1 MTTIIQKWI
10 WKRSKPLTKPKE
22 NTMYDLIIIGGGP
35 AGLTAAVYAIRKR
48 LNVLLLSK
56 DLGGKTNYRLA
67 LPWVEDYQVIKGLEI
82 VNKFRNEL
90 EYLDFARHIEA
101 VDKVEK
107 KSDHFVVTTKNGATL
122 ESKAVIL
129 ATGTRQVRMNV
140 PGEKEYTMKGL
151 CYSALSYAPLF
162 IDRSVI
168 VIGEEE
174 LALRSAG
181 ELATV
186 AKEVTVVCANGEAL
200 DSPLGHKLQQAQN
213 VRIMRDYEIV
223 EVQGDEYARKL
234 VLKDKAGRLDEYQA
248 DGMFVEKALTPN
260 TEMVRDLVGLDEQG
274 RIVIDNACRTSVPGL
289 FAAGDVTN
297 SYAEQVLV
305 AVGEGAKA
313 ALSAYEYLLPML

>member
-1 MTTIIQKWI
+1 
-10 WKRSKPLTKPKE
+10 
-22 NTMYDLIIIGGGP
+22 MYDLIIIGGGP
-35 AGLTAAVYAIRKR
+35 AGLTAAIYAIRKR
-48 LNVLLLSK
+48 LNLLLISK
-56 DLGGKTNYRLA
+56 DLGGKTNYRLT

-82 VNKFRNEL
+82 VNKFRTEL
-90 EYLDFARHIEA
+90 EYLDFARHMESVEQVEA
-101 VDKVEK
+101 RNE
-107 KSDHFVVTTKNGATL
+107 HFIVTTKGGAAL

-129 ATGTRQVRMNV
+129 ATGTRQVRMDV

-162 IDRSVI
+162 IDRSVM
-168 VIGEEE
+168 VIGDAD
-174 LALRSAG
+174 LALRSVG

-186 AKEVTVVCANGEAL
+186 AREVTMVCTDDRSL

-213 VRIMRDYEIV
+213 VKIVTGNEVV

-234 VLKDKAGRLDEYQA
+234 ILKNGHGTLTEYSA
-248 DGMFVEKALTPN
+248 DGMFVEKALRPN
-260 TEMVRDLVGLDEQG
+260 TGMVNGMVTLDKQG
-274 RIVIDNACRTSVPGL
+274 RIVIDSACRTNVPGL

-313 ALSAYEYLLPML
+313 ALSAYEYLLPRI

>member
-1 MTTIIQKWI
+1 
-10 WKRSKPLTKPKE
+10 
-22 NTMYDLIIIGGGP
+22 MYDLIIIGGGP

-67 LPWVEDYQVIKGLEI
+67 LPWVEEYQVIKGLEV

-107 KSDHFVVTTKNGATL
+107 KDDHFVVITKSGAAL
-122 ESKAVIL
+122 EAKAVIL

-162 IDRSVI
+162 IDKSVV
-168 VIGEEE
+168 VIGDEE

-181 ELATV
+181 ELSIV
-186 AKEVTVVCANGEAL
+186 AKEVTMVCAN
-200 DSPLGHKLQQAQN
+200 DKMFDTPLGKKLQAAGN
-213 VRIMRDYEIV
+213 VKIMKDCEIV

-234 VLKDKAGRLDEYQA
+234 ILKDKSGELREYPA

-260 TEMVRDLVGLDEQG
+260 TDMVKGLVELDAQG
-274 RIVIDNACRTSVPGL
+274 RVVIDSACHTSVPGL
-289 FAAGDVTN
+289 FAAGDVTD

-313 ALSAYEYLLPML
+313 ALSAYEYLLPRL

>member
-1 MTTIIQKWI
+1 
-10 WKRSKPLTKPKE
+10 
-22 NTMYDLIIIGGGP
+22 MYDLIIIGGGP
-35 AGLTAAVYAIRKR
+35 AGLTAAIYAIRKR
-48 LNVLLLSK
+48 LNILLLSK
-56 DLGGKTNYRLA
+56 DLGGKTNYHLS

-82 VNKFRNEL
+82 VNKFRIEL
-90 EYLDFARHIEA
+90 EYLDFARHLDA

-107 KSDHFVVTTKNGATL
+107 KDDNFVITTKSGDVL

-129 ATGTRQVRMNV
+129 ATGTRQVRMDV
-140 PGEKEYTMKGL
+140 PGEKQYTMRGL

-162 IDRSVI
+162 IDKSVM
-168 VIGEEE
+168 VIGDAD
-174 LALRSAG
+174 LALRSVG

-186 AKEVTVVCANGEAL
+186 AKEVTMICTDDKLL
-200 DSPLGHKLQQAQN
+200 DSPLGHKLQQSQN
-213 VRIMRDYEIV
+213 VKIVTGCEIM

-234 VLKDKAGRLDEYQA
+234 ILKDKDGKINEYSA

-260 TEMVRDLVGLDEQG
+260 TGMVAGLVELDKLG
-274 RIVIDNACRTSVPGL
+274 RIVIDSACRTNVPGL

-313 ALSAYEYLLPML
+313 ALSAYEYLLPRI

>member
-1 MTTIIQKWI
+1 
-10 WKRSKPLTKPKE
+10 
-22 NTMYDLIIIGGGP
+22 MYDLIIIGGGP
-35 AGLTAAVYAIRKR
+35 AGLTAAIYAIRKR
-48 LNVLLLSK
+48 LNILLLSK
-56 DLGGKTNYRLA
+56 DLGGKTNYHLA
-67 LPWVEDYQVIKGLEI
+67 LPWIEDYQVIRGLEI
-82 VNKFRNEL
+82 INKFRTEL

-101 VDKVEK
+101 VEKVERK
-107 KSDHFVVTTKNGATL
+107 NEHFATTTKGGAVL

-129 ATGTRQVRMNV
+129 ATGTRQVRMGV

-162 IDRSVI
+162 IDKSVM
-168 VIGEEE
+168 VIGDAD
-174 LALRSAG
+174 LALRSVG

-186 AKEVTVVCANGEAL
+186 AREVTMVCADGKNL
-200 DSPLGHKLQQAQN
+200 DSPLGHKLQQSQN
-213 VRIMRDYEIV
+213 VKIVTGCEIV

-234 VLKDKAGRLDEYQA
+234 VLKDKAGRINEYSA

-260 TEMVRDLVGLDEQG
+260 TSMVADLVELDKLG
-274 RIVIDNACRTSVPGL
+274 RIVIDSACRTNVPGL

-313 ALSAYEYLLPML
+313 ALSAYEYLLPRM